1 MPCGCPWRAIPEV
14 KLTPK
19 QESFCQAY
27 VKLGNASDAYRAAYN
42 CVNSKPNTIHRAA
55 YDLLQRPN
63 VAARIA
69 ELNQQALERTAVTAD
84 AIVRRAWEI
93 ANEDKGDRVGAL
105 ALLAKRHREFSEKAE
120 VSGADGGPIVIERP
134 TREL

>member
-1 MPCGCPWRAIPEV
+1 M

-19 QESFCQAY
+19 QELFCQAY

-42 CVNSKPNTIHRAA
+42 CENSKPSTIHRCAH
-55 YDLLQRPN
+55 DLLKRPH

-69 ELNQQALERTAVTAD
+69 ELNQQALERTEVTAE

-105 ALLAKRHREFSEKAE
+105 ALLAKRHREFSEKQE
-120 VSGADGGPIVIERP
+120 HSGADGGPIVIERP